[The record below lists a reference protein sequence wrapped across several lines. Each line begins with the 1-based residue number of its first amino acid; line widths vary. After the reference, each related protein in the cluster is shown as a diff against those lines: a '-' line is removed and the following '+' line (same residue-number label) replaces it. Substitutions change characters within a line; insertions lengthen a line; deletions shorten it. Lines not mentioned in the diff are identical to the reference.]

1 MSSWSHVPARTRARI
16 RAALAATL
24 PAPCPRCGLPVY
36 PDRFDVDHIDPCVLY
51 PDAVLDTSRMAA
63 AHPGC
68 NRAAG
73 AGPLRARGFTA
84 PFLR

>member
-1 MSSWSHVPARTRARI
+1 MSSWTRVPARRRAAI
-16 RAALAATL
+16 RAALAAGL

-36 PDRFDVDHIDPCVLY
+36 PDRFDVDHLDPCLTHPEGITDV
-51 PDAVLDTSRMAA
+51 TRMAA

-73 AGPLRARGFTA
+73 ARPLRPTGWSA
-84 PFLR
+84 PWL